1 MNEGVRNDGSLA
13 VNGRTTRNIASVHDE
28 ATISAIAVTGPKAG
42 DLPGGLAKL
51 LVWPPPF
58 EAKAGEPESGE
69 LVQKEVAQSMSSCQ
83 PGFSRAR
90 Q

>member
-42 DLPGGLAKL
+42 DLPGGLAQL

-58 EAKAGEPESGE
+58 EA
-69 LVQKEVAQSMSSCQ
+69 QSW
-83 PGFSRAR
+83 RAR
-90 Q
+90 VGGASAKGSGAVDVVMPARVF